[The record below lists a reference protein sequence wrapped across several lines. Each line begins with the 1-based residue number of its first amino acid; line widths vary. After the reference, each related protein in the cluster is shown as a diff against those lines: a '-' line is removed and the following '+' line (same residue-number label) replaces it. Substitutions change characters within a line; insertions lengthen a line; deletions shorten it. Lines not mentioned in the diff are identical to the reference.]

1 MKFSII
7 ETKKNHLNE
16 ILSLNESFL
25 PAVSSVNIN
34 QMKRFL
40 DIADY
45 FKIIL
50 IDKIVSG
57 FLIAL
62 HPGKNY
68 SSLNYKWFEKRYKSF
83 LYVDRIVIA
92 SRYQGYGIGRSLYND
107 LQAFATNK
115 TNRITCE
122 VNIKPKNTGSII
134 FHKKF
139 GFYQV
144 GTQSTDNGKKEVSLM
159 EYLITKS

>member
-7 ETKKNHLNE
+7 ETKKYHLDE

-50 IDKIVSG
+50 IENTVSG
-57 FLIAL
+57 FLIAI

-68 SSLNYKWFEKRYKSF
+68 DSPNYKWFEKKYKSF
-83 LYVDRIVIA
+83 LYVDRVVIA
-92 SRYQGYGIGRSLYND
+92 SKYQGCGIGRSLYND
-107 LQAFATNK
+107 LKVFASNK
-115 TNRITCE
+115 TDRITCE

-139 GFYQV
+139 GFHQV
-144 GTQSTDNGKKEVSLM
+144 GTQSTDKGEKEVSLM
-159 EYLITKS
+159 KYLINKR

>member
-7 ETKKNHLNE
+7 ETKKNHLDK
-16 ILSLNESFL
+16 ILALNESFL
-25 PAVSSVNIN
+25 PAVSSVNIT
-34 QMKRFL
+34 QMERFL

-50 IDKIVSG
+50 IDNNVSG
-57 FLIAL
+57 FLIAI

-68 SSLNYKWFEKRYKSF
+68 NSPNYKWFEKRYKSF

-92 SRYQGYGIGRSLYND
+92 SKYQGCGIGRSLYND
-107 LQAFATNK
+107 LQVFASNK
-115 TNRITCE
+115 TDRITCE
-122 VNIKPKNTGSII
+122 VNIKPKNTASII

-139 GFYQV
+139 GFYKV
-144 GTQSTDNGKKEVSLM
+144 GTQSTDNGKKVVSLM
-159 EYLITKS
+159 EYLIKKG

>member
-144 GTQSTDNGKKEVSLM
+144 GVQSTDNGKKEVSLM